1 MLSARMVR
9 TPNLSSSTAAVD
21 TVAAVMT
28 HASRGSRLRLLVRV
42 PTIVFLV
49 LVAIRLAILGHTI
62 AEVTGKPVTDVY
74 VLRIEQIASSPG
86 TPYRDFPVEYMFP
99 EDLAMQ
105 LIGGSGAEATAIRL
119 VFIAFVADLAAAA
132 AVWWGWGRRPA
143 AIYLVLG
150 VPLLSFLYQRFD
162 LVSVAIATWGVAL
175 VERREDDVG
184 GGLAL
189 GSAVMLKVWPLAVAP
204 VMLVRQRWRALTA
217 AAAVCLVVGLAWLL
231 SGGLKGPIQ
240 VVSFRSARG
249 WSAESIEGNLLW
261 LTRHGMPILE
271 QGAMRIGAAPAWAKG
286 LLFAGLLG
294 YEVVVWRRAV
304 GDTRDPAGGACL
316 AAVTAVLVFSPL
328 ISEQYAAWLLPWAAV
343 AFEGDR
349 AERKVAAI
357 AASAIVLT
365 GLLGLFY
372 LMPYGWAA
380 LAQRWTILARNVA
393 LVILLIVWFRASA
406 PNAAGSVIVADM
418 GVDARIP
425 SGGGEGI

>member
-1 MLSARMVR
+1 
-9 TPNLSSSTAAVD
+9 
-21 TVAAVMT
+21 MT
-28 HASRGSRLRLLVRV
+28 HPTRGSFVGLLGRF
-42 PTIVFLV
+42 PTIVLLV
-49 LVAIRLAILGHTI
+49 LLAIRLAILGHTI

-99 EDLAMQ
+99 ENLAMQ

-184 GGLAL
+184 GGIAL

-204 VMLVRQRWRALTA
+204 AMLVQRRWRALTA
-217 AAAVCLVVGLAWLL
+217 ATAVCLVVGLVWLL
-231 SGGLKGPIQ
+231 SGGSKGPIQ

-294 YEVVVWRRAV
+294 YEVVVWRRAG
-304 GDTRDPAGGACL
+304 GDARDPAGGACL

-349 AERKVAAI
+349 AERKVGAI

-372 LMPYGWAA
+372 LMPFDWAA

-393 LVILLIVWFRASA
+393 LVLLLIVWFRATA
-406 PNAAGSVIVADM
+406 PNAAGSAVVADI
-418 GVDARIP
+418 GVDARFR
-425 SGGGEGI
+425 SGGGEGL

>member
-1 MLSARMVR
+1 
-9 TPNLSSSTAAVD
+9 
-21 TVAAVMT
+21 MT
-28 HASRGSRLRLLVRV
+28 DAPRGSSVRLLVRA
-42 PTIVFLV
+42 PAIVFLV
-49 LVAIRLAILGHTI
+49 LVAIRLAIVGHTI
-62 AEVTGKPVTDVY
+62 AEVSGKPVTDVY
-74 VLRIEQIASSPG
+74 VLRVEEIASSPG
-86 TPYRDFPVEYMFP
+86 TPYRDFPVEYLFP
-99 EDLAMQ
+99 ENLAMQ
-105 LIGGSGAEATAIRL
+105 LIGGSGAEATSIRL

-162 LVSVAIATWGVAL
+162 LVSVALAIWGVAL
-175 VERREDDVG
+175 VERREDDLG
-184 GGLAL
+184 GGIAI
-189 GSAVMLKVWPLAVAP
+189 GSAVMLKLWPLAVAP
-204 VMLVRQRWRALTA
+204 LMLVRRRWRALRA
-217 AAAVCLVVGLAWLL
+217 AAAVCLVIGLAWLL
-231 SGGLKGPIQ
+231 AAGAKGPVQ
-240 VVSFRSARG
+240 VLSFRGARG

-261 LTRHGMPILE
+261 LVSRGTPILE

-286 LLFAGLLG
+286 LLFVGLLG
-294 YEVVVWRRAV
+294 YEVVVWHRAS
-304 GDTRDPAGGACL
+304 GGARDPAGGACL

-372 LMPYGWAA
+372 IMPYGWAP

-393 LVILLIVWFRASA
+393 LVLVLIVWFRATAPIASKSA
-406 PNAAGSVIVADM
+406 IVAGD
-418 GVDARIP
+418 GVDARFP

>member
-1 MLSARMVR
+1 
-9 TPNLSSSTAAVD
+9 
-21 TVAAVMT
+21 
-28 HASRGSRLRLLVRV
+28 
-42 PTIVFLV
+42 
-49 LVAIRLAILGHTI
+49 
-62 AEVTGKPVTDVY
+62 
-74 VLRIEQIASSPG
+74 
-86 TPYRDFPVEYMFP
+86 
-99 EDLAMQ
+99 
-105 LIGGSGAEATAIRL
+105 
-119 VFIAFVADLAAAA
+119 
-132 AVWWGWGRRPA
+132 
-143 AIYLVLG
+143 
-150 VPLLSFLYQRFD
+150 
-162 LVSVAIATWGVAL
+162 
-175 VERREDDVG
+175 
-184 GGLAL
+184 
-189 GSAVMLKVWPLAVAP
+189 MLKVWPLAVAP
-204 VMLVRQRWRALTA
+204 AMLVRRRWRALTA

-231 SGGLKGPIQ
+231 SGGSKGPIQ

-294 YEVVVWRRAV
+294 YEVVVWRRAG
-304 GDTRDPAGGACL
+304 GDARDPAGGACL

-372 LMPYGWAA
+372 LMPFDWAA

-393 LVILLIVWFRASA
+393 LVLLLIVWFRATA
-406 PNAAGSVIVADM
+406 PNAAGSAVVADI
-418 GVDARIP
+418 GVDARFR
-425 SGGGEGI
+425 SGGGEGL

>member
-1 MLSARMVR
+1 
-9 TPNLSSSTAAVD
+9 
-21 TVAAVMT
+21 MT
-28 HASRGSRLRLLVRV
+28 DAPRGSSVRLLVRA
-42 PTIVFLV
+42 PAIVFLV
-49 LVAIRLAILGHTI
+49 LVAIRLAIVGHTI
-62 AEVTGKPVTDVY
+62 AEVSGKPVTDVY
-74 VLRIEQIASSPG
+74 VLRVEEIASSPG
-86 TPYRDFPVEYMFP
+86 TPYRDFPVEYLFP
-99 EDLAMQ
+99 ENLAMQ
-105 LIGGSGAEATAIRL
+105 LIGGSGAEATSIRL

-162 LVSVAIATWGVAL
+162 LVSVALAIWGVAL
-175 VERREDDVG
+175 VERREDDLG
-184 GGLAL
+184 GGIAL
-189 GSAVMLKVWPLAVAP
+189 GSAVMLKLWPLAVAP
-204 VMLVRQRWRALTA
+204 LMLVRRRWRALRA
-217 AAAVCLVVGLAWLL
+217 AAAVCLVIGLAWLL
-231 SGGLKGPIQ
+231 AAGAKGPVQ
-240 VVSFRSARG
+240 VLSFRGARG

-261 LTRHGMPILE
+261 LVSRGTPILE

-286 LLFAGLLG
+286 LLFVGLLG
-294 YEVVVWRRAV
+294 YEVVVWHRAS
-304 GDTRDPAGGACL
+304 GGARDPAGGACL

-372 LMPYGWAA
+372 IMPYGWAP

-393 LVILLIVWFRASA
+393 LVLLLVVWFRATAPIASKSA
-406 PNAAGSVIVADM
+406 IVAGD
-418 GVDARIP
+418 GVDARFP